1 MATDKGFACEI
12 SIFPAVLPTICLRH
26 LESVGKICLKLFGW
40 IYSVLVFA
48 NGAGSA
54 LFAFQVVLEGDG
66 GIVAHLLC
74 DMQVGIGSRGHLG
87 VA

>member
-1 MATDKGFACEI
+1 MATDKGSACEI
-12 SIFPAVLPTICLRH
+12 SIFLDCLPTICQRH
-26 LESVGKICLKLFGW
+26 FESVGKIWLKSIGW
-40 IYSVLVFA
+40 ICSVLAFA